1 MRISG
6 IFGLLTLISP
16 NKRYESPL
24 LSHIVL
30 TVSFLML
37 SLQPSVGT
45 EPHALCPTLTF
56 FQFPVIKAQP
66 KPLTIKAEFNPLVIK
81 AEPQP
86 LMIKPEPA
94 EDRPPSRKRSGTVS
108 ILREVVPKK
117 IKADPEGLPMPGLDI
132 EPLHSMSTKTIRDEL
147 TDLQAKIN
155 HLQPQ
160 LDRARRKS
168 EKTTEK
174 LTREKNL
181 TSQLIDL
188 YKRKKELTEMIPA
201 VSAPLH
207 PIAGPS
213 YQNNFDDGFA
223 QPMQPP
229 ASMQPYAPSVPVASG
244 SNLPFNFFKDELM
257 DTNPDSDNTTPPP
270 TSDLDLFHP
279 FGEGDINQTIT
290 AGSTSGVDLGVDF
303 YHYNAAKADEWVR
316 CIALSSLLANV
327 SLQHQA
333 IP

>member
-1 MRISG
+1 
-6 IFGLLTLISP
+6 
-16 NKRYESPL
+16 
-24 LSHIVL
+24 
-30 TVSFLML
+30 
-37 SLQPSVGT
+37 
-45 EPHALCPTLTF
+45 LTF
-56 FQFPVIKAQP
+56 SQFPVIKAQP
-66 KPLTIKAEFNPLVIK
+66 KPLTIKAGFNPLVIK

-132 EPLHSMSTKTIRDEL
+132 EPLHPMSTKTIRDEL

-174 LTREKNL
+174 LTRERNL
-181 TSQLIDL
+181 TSQLILL
-188 YKRKKELTEMIPA
+188 YQRKKELTEMIPA

-207 PIAGPS
+207 TIAGPS

-244 SNLPFNFFKDELM
+244 SNLPFNFFKDEPM
-257 DTNPDSDNTTPPP
+257 DTNPDSDNATPPP
-270 TSDLDLFHP
+270 TSDLNHFHP
-279 FGEGDINQTIT
+279 FGEGDQNQTII
-290 AGSTSGVDLGVDF
+290 GGPTSGVDLGVDF

-316 CIALSSLLANV
+316 CIALSSLPANV
-327 SLQHQA
+327 SL
-333 IP
+333 